1 MAKQTRTK
9 KPVPYRFVL
18 EELEPLAPNLKPM
31 FGCHAIYI
39 GEKIV
44 LFLCDRDDLLDA
56 EKVADQKGVWM
67 ATTQEAYASLAAE
80 FSSASVKLPEELNK
94 SPWLRLPASAP
105 DFEAQALRACELILQ
120 GDPRIG
126 RIPKQKKLKPQ
137 SRVVQKKK
145 YDTR

>member
-9 KPVPYRFVL
+9 KLVPFSFVL
-18 EELEPLAPNLKPM
+18 EELEPLAPNLEPM

-44 LFLCDRDDLLDA
+44 LFLCDRDDLLDS
-56 EKVADQKGVWM
+56 EKVADQQGVWV
-67 ATTQEAYASLAAE
+67 ATTREAYASLAAE
-80 FSSASVKLPEELNK
+80 FSSAQVKPPEELNK

-105 DFEAQALRACELILQ
+105 DFEEQALHACELILR

-126 RIPKQKKLKPQ
+126 RVPKQKKLKPQ
-137 SRVVQKKK
+137 
-145 YDTR
+145 

>member
-9 KPVPYRFVL
+9 KPVPFRFVL
-18 EELEPLAPNLKPM
+18 EELEPLAPSLQPM

-44 LFLCDRDDLLDA
+44 LFLCDREDLLDS
-56 EKVADQKGVWM
+56 EKVADQQGVWV
-67 ATTQEAYASLAAE
+67 ATTREAYASLAAE
-80 FSSASVKLPEELNK
+80 FSSAHVTPLEELNK

-126 RIPKQKKLKPQ
+126 RIPQQKKLKPQ
-137 SRVVQKKK
+137 GREVRKKK
-145 YDTR
+145 